1 MPRDT
6 PDLTVFITSR
16 DATCDECGEDLGRG
30 AWITLGNG
38 GRAFC
43 LACADLDHLM
53 FLPAGDAA
61 LTRRA
66 RAHATL
72 CAVVL
77 RWSRARKRYE
87 RQGLLVEAA
96 ALDRAEAEC
105 LSDADARARRREREA
120 ERRAELD
127 RDYLKSFAAR
137 VRELFPGAPP
147 GREHAIAEHACRKH
161 SGRVG
166 RSAAAKALDAETVR
180 LAVAAHVRHHETPY
194 DTLMAAGMGRHE
206 ARERVAPG
214 VDDVLQ
220 RWRVALEAS
229 PEGDHR

>member
-1 MPRDT
+1 MPPPDP

-16 DATCDECGEDLGRG
+16 DATCDECREDLGRG
-30 AWITLGNG
+30 AWITLGDG

-43 LACADLDHLM
+43 LACADLDHLV

-66 RAHATL
+66 RAHSTL
-72 CAVVL
+72 SAVVL

-87 RQGLLVEAA
+87 RQGLLVEDA
-96 ALDRAEAEC
+96 ALDQAESEC
-105 LSDADARARRREREA
+105 LSDAEARARRREREA

-127 RDYLKSFAAR
+127 RDYVASFAGR

-147 GREHAIAEHACRKH
+147 EREHDIAEHACRKT

-166 RSAAAKALDAETVR
+166 RSAAAKALDAEAVH
-180 LAVAAHVRHHETPY
+180 LAVAAHVRHHETDY
-194 DTLMAAGMGRHE
+194 DALLATGLGRHE
-206 ARERVAPG
+206 ARDQVAAQ
-214 VDDVLQ
+214 VREVLR
-220 RWRVALEAS
+220 RWQAR
-229 PEGDHR
+229 